1 VSFAA
6 GQLLD
11 AHGPGQRL
19 LNVRPVDERQL
30 RKKLTPER
38 SLFEVSPGSDRT
50 IGPVG
55 VAAPSP
61 PDGTAVRRMP
71 TLDENDRRQIA
82 GGDDFLHGPDI
93 GPPRLG
99 Q

>member
-1 VSFAA
+1 
-6 GQLLD
+6 
-11 AHGPGQRL
+11 
-19 LNVRPVDERQL
+19 
-30 RKKLTPER
+30 
-38 SLFEVSPGSDRT
+38 
-50 IGPVG
+50 
-55 VAAPSP
+55 
-61 PDGTAVRRMP
+61 MP